1 MIAVESRAGRYEVHC
16 RWGALDDL
24 GPLMREAGLRGSAFV
39 VSDDAVACSAALRV
53 TMTVTVPFP
62 QLAGL
67 AVWQIW

>member
-39 VSDDAVACSAALRV
+39 VSDDAVAELFGERALASLREAA
-53 TMTVTVPFP
+53 P
-62 QLAGL
+62 
-67 AVWQIW
+67 